1 MVWDYGEVK
10 PVQRSARQLCLRF
23 LFTLATFR
31 RGKGVV
37 MARDVQSLLRQLE
50 GVAEEIRRRYRAEIV
65 GIFGSYV
72 RGEQRETSDLD
83 VLVRFTPGATLF
95 DLVGLADFLEER
107 LGIRVD
113 IVPVDTLREEIRD
126 RVLQEAVYL

>member
-1 MVWDYGEVK
+1 MGLRRSK

-23 LFTLATFR
+23 LLTLATFR
-31 RGKGVV
+31 RGKVV
-37 MARDVQSLLRQLE
+37 AMAGDVQSLLRQLE

-113 IVPVDTLREEIRD
+113 IVPVDALREEIRD

>member
-72 RGEQRETSDLD
+72 RREQRETSDLD
-83 VLVRFTPGATLF
+83 VLVRFTAIKNVRKSAHSSLPAPTCF
-95 DLVGLADFLEER
+95 
-107 LGIRVD
+107 VD
-113 IVPVDTLREEIRD
+113 HRRI
-126 RVLQEAVYL
+126 

>member
-1 MVWDYGEVK
+1 VLEVLVHLSNI
-10 PVQRSARQLCLRF
+10 PS
-23 LFTLATFR
+23 
-31 RGKGVV
+31 GKGVV

>member
-1 MVWDYGEVK
+1 MGLRRGK
-10 PVQRSARQLCLRF
+10 TRSAEREAVVLEVLVH
-23 LFTLATFR
+23 LSNIPS
-31 RGKGVV
+31 GKGVV

-50 GVAEEIRRRYRAEIV
+50 GVAEEIRHRYRAEIV

>member
-1 MVWDYGEVK
+1 MGLRRGK

-23 LFTLATFR
+23 LLTLATFR
-31 RGKGVV
+31 PGKGVA